1 MISQVF
7 IQTNFFIMKT
17 LFFLFAFVL
26 LTPTLFA
33 QQFAIDQLENSPRHH
48 EWVTIESNDRML
60 HTFVAYPEVSENAPV
75 VLVIHENRGLNDWAR
90 SFADQLAA
98 KGFIAV
104 APDLISNT
112 VDGFE
117 KTSDFETSDDARSA
131 IYALQPDFVTRDLM
145 NVLSYAKSIDAGTGQ
160 VSVAGFCWGGSQSF
174 RFATNTGDAIE
185 AAFVFYGTGPRDA
198 ESYSSIEVPVYGFYG
213 GADNRVNSTI
223 EASEEAMNQFENTYE
238 YEIYE
243 GAGHAFMRRGDDP
256 SLNTDDANKMARNK
270 SWDRLVKLLMQ

>member
-1 MISQVF
+1 
-7 IQTNFFIMKT
+7 MKT